1 MQSIINIGLT
11 FFLVFQLLGP
21 PTFENVLLEK
31 IERLK
36 GNHKDKKEEDEE
48 MEQEKA
54 RGKDYFVIDFQK
66 SFVDKINYGLSE
78 KPML

>member
-1 MQSIINIGLT
+1 MK
-11 FFLVFQLLGP
+11 
-21 PTFENVLLEK
+21 EK
-31 IERLK
+31 
-36 GNHKDKKEEDEE
+36 HKDKKEEDEG